1 MLSPILLHHEHRD
14 HVVSALSAQ
23 NYVLYDVRLTIFT
36 DVYLF
41 CSEKG
46 AVCEQRYTGEGCLR
60 HLETLDSIGQKN
72 KIGKKHVLV

>member
-1 MLSPILLHHEHRD
+1 MLSPMLLHYEHGD
-14 HVVSALSAQ
+14 HVVSALSPQ

-46 AVCEQRYTGEGCLR
+46 LTV
-60 HLETLDSIGQKN
+60 S
-72 KIGKKHVLV
+72 